1 VKRKPILWL
10 LIITDAY
17 WCWHVI
23 VSMNPSEYKATNSK
37 HSLNIEELLNWYCDS
52 VSDGNVSVKPD
63 TDMYTDI

>member
-1 VKRKPILWL
+1 
-10 LIITDAY
+10 
-17 WCWHVI
+17 
-23 VSMNPSEYKATNSK
+23 MNPSEYKATNSK